1 MNIAVVLAAGNGK
14 RFLGENRN
22 VPKQFFEIYRKEV
35 IAYSLETFSKN
46 ENIDEI
52 VVVTNLE
59 YTKKVQEIIK
69 KYDIKKIKG
78 VVAGGVTRQASV
90 YSALHFL
97 RTFYTATD
105 NNIIIHDAARLLV
118 TDKEINDVLDG
129 LKTHYAVTVAV
140 PLVDTCVESE
150 DGVIMGKAVDRS
162 KIYRIQTPQGFK
174 FDTLVKAHKIAQG
187 LGDNEFT
194 DDCSLMRL
202 INEPVYLVKGNPTN
216 LKLTTGD
223 DLVIIKG
230 ILEERGYNK

>member
-1 MNIAVVLAAGNGK
+1 MNIAVILAAGTGT

-35 IAYSLETFSKN
+35 IAYSLETFSSN
-46 ENIDEI
+46 PNIDEI

-59 YTKKVQEIIK
+59 YIKKVEEIIK

-90 YSALHFL
+90 YSALHYL
-97 RTFYTATD
+97 RTFYTTVN

-118 TDKEINDVLDG
+118 TNEDINKVIEG
-129 LKTHYAVTVAV
+129 LNCHDAVSTAV
-140 PLVDTCVESE
+140 PLVDTVVESL
-150 DGVIMGKAVDRS
+150 DGETMGKNIDRS
-162 KIYRIQTPQGFK
+162 KIYRLQTPQGFK

-202 INEPVYLVKGNPTN
+202 INEPVYLVKGKTTN

-223 DLVIIKG
+223 DLVIIQGILDMKG
-230 ILEERGYNK
+230 IK